1 MATTWPLRFVTH
13 LTRSTNGHNL
23 ALCVGKKL
31 WHLRLSFDRLL
42 DESVR
47 RLLLLLLCGE
57 QRLGAS
63 GHRCLCRYNTH

>member
-1 MATTWPLRFVTH
+1 MATIWPCALVTH
-13 LTRSTNGHNL
+13 LTRSTNGHYL

-47 RLLLLLLCGE
+47 RLLLLLLRGE
-57 QRLGAS
+57 
-63 GHRCLCRYNTH
+63 